1 MKKIFTILLL
11 VFMICSVSYAE
22 EQRTTID
29 KYKNGPGSDAI
40 VLVDNLRVRTH
51 PTADSL
57 IICELP
63 KNTRLG
69 FIEQH
74 YNNKTG
80 EYWDYVI
87 LPNGYVG
94 WVCQK
99 YIRIRC

>member
-1 MKKIFTILLL
+1 MKKICAILLL
-11 VFMICSVSYAE
+11 VLMMCSVSYAE
-22 EQRTTID
+22 EYRTTAD

-40 VLVDNLRVRTH
+40 VLIDGLRVRIY
-51 PTADSL
+51 PTTDSL

-69 FIEQH
+69 FIEQ
-74 YNNKTG
+74 YFNKKDG

-99 YIRIRC
+99 FVRIRC